1 MYDTSLGKTLSNL
14 QRNKGVFKI
23 EKTDNGDIIWNGFP
37 VENLGGNKLKLN
49 EDVYNK
55 NDNL

>member
-1 MYDTSLGKTLSNL
+1 MYDTSLGKTLSNM

-49 EDVYNK
+49 
-55 NDNL
+55 